1 MLFMHIILRMTKPA
15 HNTLPEPVL
24 ADLEDLGRSLRAAR
38 ARREETQASLATRVR
53 VSRNTVRAAE
63 RGDPGVSA
71 GVYAALVWA
80 LGLPGLAQHM
90 PQSDS
95 VPERVRASK
104 RPIDDF

>member
-1 MLFMHIILRMTKPA
+1 MRIILGMKQPA
-15 HNTLPEPVL
+15 NNTLPEPVR
-24 ADLEDLGRSLRAAR
+24 ADLRDLGRSLRAAR
-38 ARREETQASLATRVR
+38 ARRDETQASLATRVR

-80 LGLPGLAQHM
+80 LGLPGLAKHM

-95 VPERVRASK
+95 VPERVRAAK
-104 RPIDDF
+104 PPIDDF